1 MIATSTIK
9 LGVAIISPFT
19 ASAKL
24 TPLIPLTIAQ
34 IPSSNKPKIL
44 MIVSRPM
51 QRDGNKSKRR
61 SSPTVLRTSVSLL
74 PAANLINLM
83 MHGAKLKPKPKN
95 RRNFT
100 PIPMAGW
107 DACATDDDDGDSMRF
122 QQKLFHQQ
130 HSSKSIRYLAA
141 RCI

>member
-1 MIATSTIK
+1 MSMIATSTIK

-19 ASAKL
+19 ASAQL

-51 QRDGNKSKRR
+51 QRDGKKRR
-61 SSPTVLRTSVSLL
+61 SSPIVLRTSVSLL
-74 PAANLINLM
+74 PAANLM
-83 MHGAKLKPKPKN
+83 MNGAKLKPKPKI

-107 DACATDDDDGDSMRF
+107 DDCATDDDDDSMRF
-122 QQKLFHQQ
+122 QQKLFRQQ
-130 HSSKSIRYLAA
+130 QINQILMVAV

>member
-1 MIATSTIK
+1 MSMIATSTIK

-19 ASAKL
+19 ASAQL

-61 SSPTVLRTSVSLL
+61 SSPTVLRMSVSLL
-74 PAANLINLM
+74 PAANLM
-83 MHGAKLKPKPKN
+83 MNGAKLKPKPKI

-107 DACATDDDDGDSMRF
+107 DDCATDDDDCNTNGN
-122 QQKLFHQQ
+122 
-130 HSSKSIRYLAA
+130 
-141 RCI
+141 